1 MRFNYLNLRAFGHF
15 TDYEIHFDPSKNFHL
30 IYGLN
35 EAGKST
41 ALRSINHFLFGFPQQ
56 TLDAFLHGNTKLRI
70 EGELQNTEGETV
82 RYIRRKGKK
91 NTIID
96 TNGNV
101 LNESV
106 IDGFL
111 HGISDNHF
119 TNMFAL
125 NHETLREGGESLLE
139 SGGNLGESLFSA
151 ASGISVLRKVFEDLE
166 KKSADLYKKRGSTPE
181 LNKLLKEEKE
191 LRKEIA
197 QYQLKVQD
205 WKELERKYNNGKKEI
220 ESLIREVK
228 ILSSEREKLQ
238 RMKLTLPKIAKLRE
252 LRNKLLELGE
262 VPALPDNIEELR
274 KEMVQRLESAGKEK
288 MKAEDEWEETK
299 KELQEITIPEGLL
312 EQAVLIDALYREL
325 QSYQNNVKQAP
336 MLEAERKLLE
346 ARVISFMKEIDSVH
360 ARLDHI
366 EKYRL
371 RLAKKE
377 KIRELCKDKPL
388 LDQALET
395 NEKERREI
403 ESDLKAKEEEY
414 FSFPVPPNIEELE
427 NVIDIVKRAGDIE
440 ESLKL
445 RIIDNNQTEQLLE
458 EMVKQLPLWSG
469 TYKELVEISVPV
481 LAETIKKY
489 EQEHTEILKN
499 LEKTDEQFIIQTESI
514 SNYEEQIHH
523 LEALTEIPSEDKLLS
538 IRSHRDQGWKF
549 IRTKLERGDLDE
561 QAFNEFTNGKKI
573 ESVYENLVTDAD
585 AVADK
590 MRSEAEKVGAKKKH
604 LDDIK
609 RCKDKII
616 ELEQKKDE
624 LIKELA
630 DWQKSWDKLWES
642 TSIKPLS
649 PEEMREW
656 VVKYGQIKGMFHD
669 YEKEQKAIRELENKI
684 AQYKQLLITVL
695 ASLVDVDQQ
704 KTLAELLQMAEKQQR
719 KVNEDW
725 NKRTRL
731 DDSISGIKHRINNLS
746 FKNKELYQKLEN
758 WKDQW
763 LEAIN
768 GTNITDTTS
777 VVVAEKIVHMYEEC
791 TKAYDELNGVEKKH
805 NSILEQIAHYEERVH
820 NLLKSTSLS
829 YNEKAVDI
837 VVSELNAKLGQAKE
851 DKVRSKELSNHI
863 KRLERAIR
871 EAVLEIDAAENYLND
886 LMMQAKCSSIEEL
899 EKVEV
904 KFIGKKDYE
913 NRIRT
918 LEEELIDIGGG
929 LSLHEITIEVD
940 QFDRDSI
947 DVELEEIN
955 RKLSEIE
962 PVRSELEQSHG
973 VIKKEFEEKIQGN
986 NTSSVLAEQKKESM
1000 HAKLADLTDQYIQIK
1015 LASTLLQKGIEY
1027 YRNQNQDPI
1036 LKRAS
1041 ELFERLT
1048 LQSFSELIVDYNEKD
1063 QRVLMG
1069 VRDNGEKIS
1078 IDGMSDGTI
1087 DQLYLSLR
1095 IASIEKYGNENEPI
1109 PFIVDDIL
1117 VHFDDVRSKETLKIL
1132 LELSKETQIIFFTHH
1147 SRLVEIMKELATQDQ
1162 FQLIELNSKEAVNV

>member
-15 TDYEIHFDPSKNFHL
+15 TDYEINFDPSKNYHL

-70 EGELQNTEGETV
+70 EGELQNTKGEIV

-91 NTIID
+91 NTVID

-111 HGISDNHF
+111 HGISENHF

-125 NHETLREGGESLLE
+125 NHETLRQGGESLLE
-139 SGGNLGESLFSA
+139 NGGNLGESLFSA
-151 ASGISVLRKVFEDLE
+151 ASGISVLRKVFEELE

-197 QYQLKVQD
+197 QYQLKVQT
-205 WKELERKYNNGKKEI
+205 WKELERKYTNGKKEI
-220 ESLIREVK
+220 ENLINDVK
-228 ILSSEREKLQ
+228 ALRSEREKLQ

-274 KEMVQRLESAGKEK
+274 KEMVQRLESAEKEK
-288 MKAEDEWEETK
+288 KKAENECEETK
-299 KELQEITIPEGLL
+299 KELQEIMIPEGLL
-312 EQAVLIDALYREL
+312 EQATLIDALYREL

-360 ARLDHI
+360 ARLDLI

-371 RLAKKE
+371 SLAKKE
-377 KIRELCKDKPL
+377 KIRELCKDRPL

-414 FSFPVPPNIEELE
+414 FSIPEPPNIEELE
-427 NVIDIVKRAGDIE
+427 NVIDAVKRAGDIE

-445 RIIDNNQTEQLLE
+445 RIIENNQKEQLLKE
-458 EMVKQLPLWSG
+458 EVKQLPLWNG
-469 TYKELVEISVPV
+469 TYKELVELSVPV
-481 LAETIKKY
+481 LAETVKKY

-499 LEKTDEQFIIQTESI
+499 LEKTNEQIIIQTESI
-514 SNYEEQIHH
+514 SNYEEQIRQ
-523 LEALTEIPSEDKLLS
+523 LEALTEIPSEENLLS

-549 IRTKLERGDLDE
+549 IRTKIQQGDLDE
-561 QAFNEFTNGKKI
+561 QAINDFTNGKKI
-573 ESVYENLVTDAD
+573 ESVYENLVSDAD
-585 AVADK
+585 AVVDK

-624 LIKELA
+624 QIKEFA
-630 DWQKSWDKLWES
+630 EWQKSWDKLWES

-656 VVKYGQIKGMFHD
+656 LVKYGQIKGIFHD
-669 YEKEQKAIRELENKI
+669 YEKEQNAIREFENKI
-684 AQYKQLLITVL
+684 AHYKQSLMKVL
-695 ASLVDVDQQ
+695 DSLVDVEQQ

-719 KVNEDW
+719 KVNEDR

-731 DDSISGIKHRINNLS
+731 EDSISGLKHRINNLA
-746 FKNKELYQKLEN
+746 FRNKELYQKSEN

-768 GTNITDTTS
+768 GTNIMDTTS
-777 VVVAEKIVHMYEEC
+777 VAVAEKIVHMYEEC
-791 TKAYDELNGVEKKH
+791 TKAYDELNGVQKQH
-805 NSILEQIAHYEERVH
+805 HSLLEQITHYEERVH

-829 YNEKAVDI
+829 FDEKTIDI

-851 DKVRSKELSNHI
+851 DKVRSKELSNHV
-863 KRLERAIR
+863 KRLETNIR
-871 EAVLEIDAAENYLND
+871 EAVLEIDTAENYLKN
-886 LMMQAKCSSIEEL
+886 LMIQAKCGSIEEL
-899 EKVEV
+899 EKAE
-904 KFIGKKDYE
+904 KMFILKKDYE

-918 LEEELIDIGGG
+918 LEEELLDIGAG
-929 LSLHEITIEVD
+929 LSLHEITKEVD
-940 QFDRDSI
+940 QFDQDSI
-947 DVELEEIN
+947 DIVLEEIN
-955 RKLSEIE
+955 RKLNEIE
-962 PVRSELEQSHG
+962 PVRSGLEQSHG
-973 VIKKEFEEKIQGN
+973 IIKKEFEEKIQGN
-986 NTSSVLAEQKKESM
+986 NTSSVLAEQKKESL
-1000 HAKLADLTDQYIQIK
+1000 HAKLADLTDRYIQIK

-1027 YRNQNQDPI
+1027 YRSQNQDPI

-1041 ELFERLT
+1041 ELFSRLT
-1048 LQSFSELIVDYNEKD
+1048 LQSFKELIVDYDEKD
-1063 QRVLMG
+1063 QAVLMG
-1069 VRDNGEKIS
+1069 VRDNGEKVT
-1078 IDGMSDGTI
+1078 IDGMSDGTT

-1147 SRLVEIMKELATQDQ
+1147 SRLVEIIKELATEDQ
-1162 FQLIELNSKEAVNV
+1162 YQLTELNSKEAVIV

>member
-15 TDYEIHFDPSKNFHL
+15 TDYEINFDPSKNYHL

-70 EGELQNTEGETV
+70 EGELQNTKGEIV

-91 NTIID
+91 NTVID

-111 HGISDNHF
+111 HGISENHF

-139 SGGNLGESLFSA
+139 NGGNLGESLFSA
-151 ASGISVLRKVFEDLE
+151 ASGISVLRKVFEELE

-197 QYQLKVQD
+197 QYQLKVQT
-205 WKELERKYNNGKKEI
+205 WKELERKYTNGKKEI
-220 ESLIREVK
+220 ENLINDVK
-228 ILSSEREKLQ
+228 ALRSEREKLQ

-274 KEMVQRLESAGKEK
+274 KEMVQRLESAEKEK
-288 MKAEDEWEETK
+288 KKAENECEETK
-299 KELQEITIPEGLL
+299 KELQEIMIPEGLL
-312 EQAVLIDALYREL
+312 EQATLIDALYREL

-360 ARLDHI
+360 ARLDLI

-371 RLAKKE
+371 SLAKKE
-377 KIRELCKDKPL
+377 KIRELCKDRPL

-395 NEKERREI
+395 NEKERWEI

-414 FSFPVPPNIEELE
+414 FSIPEPPNIEELE
-427 NVIDIVKRAGDIE
+427 NVIDAVKRAGDIE

-445 RIIDNNQTEQLLE
+445 RIIENNQKEQLLKE
-458 EMVKQLPLWSG
+458 EVKQLPLWNG
-469 TYKELVEISVPV
+469 TYKELVELSVPV
-481 LAETIKKY
+481 LAETVKKY

-499 LEKTDEQFIIQTESI
+499 LEKTNEQIIIQTESI
-514 SNYEEQIHH
+514 SNYEEQIRQ
-523 LEALTEIPSEDKLLS
+523 LEALTEIPSEENLLS

-549 IRTKLERGDLDE
+549 IRTKIQQGDLDE
-561 QAFNEFTNGKKI
+561 QAINDFTNGKKI
-573 ESVYENLVTDAD
+573 ESVYENLVSDAD

-590 MRSEAEKVGAKKKH
+590 MRSEAEKVGSKKKH

-624 LIKELA
+624 QIKEFA
-630 DWQKSWDKLWES
+630 EWQKSWDKLWES

-656 VVKYGQIKGMFHD
+656 LVKYGQIKGIFHD
-669 YEKEQKAIRELENKI
+669 YEKEQNAIREFENKI
-684 AQYKQLLITVL
+684 AHYKQSLMKVL
-695 ASLVDVDQQ
+695 DSLVDVEQQ

-719 KVNEDW
+719 KVNEDR

-731 DDSISGIKHRINNLS
+731 EDSISGLKHRINNLA
-746 FKNKELYQKLEN
+746 FRNKELYQKSEN

-768 GTNITDTTS
+768 GTNIMDTTS
-777 VVVAEKIVHMYEEC
+777 VAVAEKIVHMYEEC
-791 TKAYDELNGVEKKH
+791 TKAYDELNGVQKQH
-805 NSILEQIAHYEERVH
+805 NSLLEQIAHYEERVH

-829 YNEKAVDI
+829 FDEKTIDI

-851 DKVRSKELSNHI
+851 DKVRSKELSNHV
-863 KRLERAIR
+863 KRLETNIR
-871 EAVLEIDAAENYLND
+871 EAVLEIDTAENYLKN
-886 LMMQAKCSSIEEL
+886 LMIQAKCGSIEEL
-899 EKVEV
+899 EKAE
-904 KFIGKKDYE
+904 KMFILKKDYE

-918 LEEELIDIGGG
+918 LEEELLDIGAG
-929 LSLHEITIEVD
+929 LSLHEITKEVD
-940 QFDRDSI
+940 QFDQDSI
-947 DVELEEIN
+947 DIVLEEIN
-955 RKLSEIE
+955 RKLNEIE
-962 PVRSELEQSHG
+962 PVRSGLEQSHG
-973 VIKKEFEEKIQGN
+973 IIKKEFEEKIQGN
-986 NTSSVLAEQKKESM
+986 NTSSVLAEQKKESL
-1000 HAKLADLTDQYIQIK
+1000 HAKLADLTDRYIQIK

-1027 YRNQNQDPI
+1027 YRSQNQDPI

-1041 ELFERLT
+1041 ELFSRLT
-1048 LQSFSELIVDYNEKD
+1048 LQSFKELIVDYDEKD
-1063 QRVLMG
+1063 QAVLMG
-1069 VRDNGEKIS
+1069 VRDNGEKVT
-1078 IDGMSDGTI
+1078 IDGMSDGTT

-1147 SRLVEIMKELATQDQ
+1147 SRLVEIIKELATEDQ
-1162 FQLIELNSKEAVNV
+1162 YQLTELNSKEAVIV